1 MGPMGDVERRREVR
15 IRDDMEGRTR
25 IDLSV
30 GGHIERDI
38 LGEMAQ
44 R

>member
-1 MGPMGDVERRREVR
+1 MGPMGDGERRREVR
-15 IRDDMEGRTR
+15 IRDDMEGRTK

-30 GGHIERDI
+30 GGHVERDI
-38 LGEMAQ
+38 LGGTGQ